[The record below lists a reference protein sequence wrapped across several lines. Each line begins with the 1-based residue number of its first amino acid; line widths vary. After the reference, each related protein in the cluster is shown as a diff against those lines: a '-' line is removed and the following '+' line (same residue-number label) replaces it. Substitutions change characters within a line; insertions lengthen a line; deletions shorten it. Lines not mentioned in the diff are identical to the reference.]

1 MDLELTFIQMV
12 INMKV
17 TGIMI
22 FSKVWELTIIRMV
35 TFIKD
40 NGWKENQMVKEIIF
54 IKVGRQFIR
63 ETGHKEKSKDLAS

>member
-1 MDLELTFIQMV
+1 MDLEPTFIQMV

-22 FSKVWELTIIRMV
+22 FSKVWELIIIRMV

-40 NGWKENQMVKEIIF
+40 NGWKENQTAKETIF
-54 IKVGRQFIR
+54 IKVVRQFIR
-63 ETGHKEKSKDLAS
+63 ETGHKEKSKDLVS

>member
-54 IKVGRQFIR
+54 IKVVRQFIR
-63 ETGHKEKSKDLAS
+63 ETGHKEKSKDLVS

>member
-1 MDLELTFIQMV
+1 MDLEPTFIQMV

-54 IKVGRQFIR
+54 IKVVRQFIR
-63 ETGHKEKSKDLAS
+63 ETGHKEKSKDLVS